1 MNTLGISD
9 LKDRPTYLLSYGQ
22 KKRVS
27 IASILAMKPSVIIFD
42 EPTIW
47 LDPQQAEVLIDFFN
61 QLQQEGIT
69 VVISTHNIDLVYS
82 WDDYIYIMEGGRLIG
97 EGIAEEVF
105 EDKLLM
111 SEASL
116 VQPLLV
122 ELYQDFKGERFSKR

>member
-47 LDPQQAEVLIDFFN
+47 LDSQQAEVLIDFFN

-69 VVISTHNIDLVYS
+69 VVISTHNIDLAYS
-82 WDDYIYIMEGGRLIG
+82 WDDYIYIMKGGRLIG
-97 EGIAEEVF
+97 EGIAEEAF